1 MKSKRLIFGLVAAI
15 AISLVVLAFQV
26 SNYMK
31 AVEQAGRPLPPDKRF
46 SIHPGAPT
54 EEEIEREERKLQ
66 ENYLK
71 AERENEARYNKAAL
85 PRKEG
90 SAGVKPSVPVNAPTQ
105 EK

>member
-15 AISLVVLAFQV
+15 AVSLVVLAFQV
-26 SNYMK
+26 ANYMK

-71 AERENEARYNKAAL
+71 AERENEDRYNKAAR
-85 PRKEG
+85 PRKVG
-90 SAGVKPSVPVNAPTQ
+90 LAGVKPAAPVKAPTESQ
-105 EK
+105 

>member
-15 AISLVVLAFQV
+15 AVSLVVLAFQV
-26 SNYMK
+26 ANYMK
-31 AVEQAGRPLPPDKRF
+31 AVEQAGKPLRPDQRF

-71 AERENEARYNKAAL
+71 AERENEDRFNKAAQ
-85 PRKEG
+85 PRKVG
-90 SAGVKPSVPVNAPTQ
+90 SAGVSPAAPVKAPTQ
-105 EK
+105 NQ